1 MMKALATWQIPFRN
15 LNTARDIDELFSSL
29 HGDWQ
34 QVGLPGRAVPT
45 GYIPQSESYLDETTF
60 RIKADLPG
68 IDPHDVELTVK
79 DNQLILKGERKAAQE
94 QPNGNRLQREV
105 QYGAF
110 ARTFTLP
117 EGVKAEEVQAR
128 YHNGVLEITV
138 PLPAAK
144 LPRKVPVQIEGEERQ
159 ASASSN

>member
-1 MMKALATWQIPFRN
+1 MMKALSTWHIPFRN
-15 LNTARDIDELFSSL
+15 LNTSRDIDEFFSSL
-29 HGDWQ
+29 LSDWQ
-34 QVGLPGRAVPT
+34 QAGMPDRSVPS
-45 GYIPQSESYLDETTF
+45 GYIPQSETYLDETAF

-68 IDPHDVELTVK
+68 
-79 DNQLILKGERKAAQE
+79 E
-94 QPNGNRLQREV
+94 QPNGNRLQQEV
-105 QYGAF
+105 RYGAF

-117 EGVKAEEVQAR
+117 EGVTAEEVQAR

-144 LPRKVPVQIEGEERQ
+144 LPRKVPVRIAGEEHQ